1 MRWFVLQSFYTMV
14 ETSGA
19 IPRTEHVIDRPRH
32 TAHKEARIERKGART
47 LSGKIEMDKADKH
60 SPEAIKAK
68 KIQKKT
74 PPPLWRERAEFLP
87 ATAEF
92 FRNCGIDP
100 QYVNPTPLGEGLTN
114 VVFAYIAPDGTN
126 KVVKLAREA
135 RKGFMSTGYEQ
146 DAENIALVKKFFG
159 EYAVPTEIHQDPKT
173 GKYLIVQDA
182 ITGKAITNKLETQ
195 SIRSQLVDMA
205 RMNREMMRQTG
216 YSMDFIGVPGML
228 TWVRHQFRQI
238 VTNKSEFEI
247 SNILVDQDGKL
258 KIIDEGLLRLN
269 KSKTPKQWLG
279 TTSGFLAN
287 RLIMRLYFG
296 VDLQPDLQ
304 ETANS

>member
-1 MRWFVLQSFYTMV
+1 MV
-14 ETSGA
+14 ETSVPL
-19 IPRTEHVIDRPRH
+19 PRKEQALNTSIRPSSQKEIAVVKH
-32 TAHKEARIERKGART
+32 EARAKRGN
-47 LSGKIEMDKADKH
+47 IEMEKPDKH
-60 SPEAIKAK
+60 SHEAIKAK
-68 KIQKKT
+68 KIQKQT

-87 ATAEF
+87 DTAEF

-135 RKGFMSTGYEQ
+135 RKGFMSTGFEQ
-146 DAENIALVKKFFG
+146 DSQNIALVKKFFG

-182 ITGKAITNKLETQ
+182 IVGKAVTNKLENQ
-195 SIRSQLVDMA
+195 SVRSQLVDMA

-228 TWVRHQFRQI
+228 TWFRHQFRQI

-247 SNILVDQDGKL
+247 SNILIDKEGKL
-258 KIIDEGLLRLN
+258 KIIDEGLLRLK
-269 KSKTPKQWLG
+269 KSETPKQWIG
-279 TTSGFLAN
+279 STSGFLAN

-296 VDLQPDLQ
+296 VDLQPDLG
-304 ETANS
+304 S

>member
-1 MRWFVLQSFYTMV
+1 MV
-14 ETSGA
+14 ETSVA
-19 IPRTEHVIDRPRH
+19 KPRQEQPLNSLARMSAR
-32 TAHKEARIERKGART
+32 KEAPKMSGEGRLER
-47 LSGKIEMDKADKH
+47 GKIEMAKVDKH
-60 SPEAIKAK
+60 SHEAIKAK
-68 KIQKKT
+68 KIQKKM

-92 FRNCGIDP
+92 FRRCGIDP

-114 VVFAYIAPDGTN
+114 VVFAYIAPDGSN

-146 DAENIALVKKFFG
+146 DAQNIALVKKFFG
-159 EYAVPTEIHQDPKT
+159 EYAVPTEIHRDPET

-182 ITGKAITNKLETQ
+182 IEGKAVTNKLETQ
-195 SIRSQLVDMA
+195 SVRSQLVDMA
-205 RMNREMMRQTG
+205 RLNREMMRQTG

-228 TWVRHQFRQI
+228 TWFRHQFRQI

-247 SNILVDQDGKL
+247 SNILIDKEGKL
-258 KIIDEGLLRLN
+258 KIIDEGLLRLK
-269 KSKTPKQWLG
+269 KSETPKQWVG
-279 TTSGFLAN
+279 STSGFLAN

-296 VDLQPDLQ
+296 VDLQPDL
-304 ETANS
+304 TR

>member
-1 MRWFVLQSFYTMV
+1 MV

-19 IPRTEHVIDRPRH
+19 LPRVEHTIEPAKRAGRKESR
-32 TAHKEARIERKGART
+32 AARKEART
-47 LSGKIEMDKADKH
+47 LVGKVEMDKADKH

-68 KIQKKT
+68 KIQKLE
-74 PPPLWRERAEFLP
+74 PPPIWREKAEFLP

-100 QYVNPTPLGEGLTN
+100 NYVNPTPLGEGLTN
-114 VVFAYIAPDGTN
+114 VVFAYIAPDGSN
-126 KVVKLAREA
+126 KVVKLSRDA

-146 DAENIALVKKFFG
+146 DAENIALVKKYFG
-159 EYAVPTEIHQDPKT
+159 EYSVPTEIHQDPKT

-182 ITGKAITNKLETQ
+182 VHGKAITNKLESP
-195 SIRSQLVDMA
+195 SIRAQLVDMA
-205 RMNREMMRQTG
+205 RLNREMMRQTG

-269 KSKTPKQWLG
+269 KSKTPKQWMG
-279 TTSGFLAN
+279 STSGFLAN

-304 ETANS
+304 QEAKK